1 MSLLSKWASVRR
13 TLPLVLGTAALVLV
27 WGRFV
32 IEGRRAVRE
41 AQVAVEA
48 GDRAEA
54 VRSYLDAL
62 RVYVP
67 GSPYERRA
75 LDGLDALA
83 MAARDAGDE
92 AGERHALQAIRTG
105 LLGTRGLFVPHRA
118 RLMTVE
124 ARLHELGEATGLAP
138 TEPMVAGARLR
149 GEAAAYGAGVLS
161 TLIALVGLATWMSAV
176 ALMVRNALHERAHTP
191 ATGTD
196 RTVSSSVPASHPAR
210 GLGVL
215 VPVLFAAGVAL
226 FLIGLRFS

>member
-41 AQVAVEA
+41 AEVAAEA
-48 GDRAEA
+48 GDREEA

-62 RVYVP
+62 RAYVP

-75 LDGLDALA
+75 LDGLDQLA
-83 MAARDAGDE
+83 TAARDAGDE
-92 AGERHALQAIRTG
+92 VGERQALQAIRTG
-105 LLGTRGLFVPHRA
+105 LLGTRGVFVPQRA
-118 RLMTVE
+118 RLTVAE
-124 ARLHELGEATGLAP
+124 ARLHQLEAAAGFAP
-138 TEPMVAGARLR
+138 TEPLVPGARLR
-149 GEAAAYGAGVLS
+149 GQSTAYGSGVLS
-161 TLIALVGLATWMSAV
+161 TLIALVGLATWMGAV
-176 ALMVRNALHERAHTP
+176 ALMVRRTLDERGQAPRERVAVAGGLSSRP
-191 ATGTD
+191 AG
-196 RTVSSSVPASHPAR
+196 

-226 FLIGLRFS
+226 FLIGLKFT